1 MEKTKNIKL
10 RHLAKKFKPNE
21 LNFLNTYHKID
32 EFKNDKF
39 KNTTNYD
46 NLSTTE
52 SKYKTT
58 QGFYSNNK
66 IDEKNNIFNTQIKI
80 NEKNESIY
88 KESKYQPLELEL
100 EKINFNLTGKFKN
113 KNNDLITEKKNN
125 LESKNKNKSYFNS
138 TSIDKENKNGFDK
151 KNSLINKETL
161 NKFYS
166 PRENYFD
173 FSKCFEHRIK
183 TYKVEL
189 INNWHEKNQIPNSNF
204 DRYIVKNLEFQ
215 SNNIIDQM
223 KVLLDNV
230 NYFKIQYLLG
240 KQVLKK

>member
-1 MEKTKNIKL
+1 M
-10 RHLAKKFKPNE
+10 
-21 LNFLNTYHKID
+21 NFCNTYNKID
-32 EFKNDKF
+32 ELKNDKF

-58 QGFYSNNK
+58 QGFYNNNK
-66 IDEKNNIFNTQIKI
+66 TDEKNNIFYTQIKI

-100 EKINFNLTGKFKN
+100 EKKNFNLTRKFKN
-113 KNNDLITEKKNN
+113 SKNDIITEKKN
-125 LESKNKNKSYFNS
+125 SFIFKNRNKSYLNS
-138 TSIDKENKNGFDK
+138 TSIDKDNINAFNQINS

-173 FSKCFEHRIK
+173 FSKFVEHRIK

-189 INNWHEKNQIPNSNF
+189 INNWYEKNQIPNSNF

-240 KQVLKK
+240 KQVIKNKFFLFLRF